1 MFPDIK
7 TCDITKLVY
16 LVFKLEST
24 YMLSQLKCRSKQ
36 NETSGIFETLREN
49 LAFLK
54 MNKCQSQIE
63 GSIRFFLR
71 INPKLALR
79 NVLKIRME
87 EICTWLYLDDDDTKA
102 LTKPSMD
109 IISNF
114 IQESVIPAFDLY
126 HKCFGS
132 GTGNEQ
138 IITTMRKIRTSP
150 EHSPILKSIMCK
162 ASQLANHPA
171 VQFII
176 YGMQGITQRDIYK
189 TIIQNRMY
197 LSATLL
203 MLC

>member
-63 GSIRFFLR
+63 ASIRFFLR
-71 INPKLALR
+71 INSKLTLR
-79 NVLKIRME
+79 NILKIRME

-150 EHSPILKSIMCK
+150 EHSPILKIILYK
-162 ASQLANHPA
+162 AAQPANHPA
-171 VQFII
+171 VPFIP
-176 YGMQGITQRDIYK
+176 Y
-189 TIIQNRMY
+189 
-197 LSATLL
+197 
-203 MLC
+203 